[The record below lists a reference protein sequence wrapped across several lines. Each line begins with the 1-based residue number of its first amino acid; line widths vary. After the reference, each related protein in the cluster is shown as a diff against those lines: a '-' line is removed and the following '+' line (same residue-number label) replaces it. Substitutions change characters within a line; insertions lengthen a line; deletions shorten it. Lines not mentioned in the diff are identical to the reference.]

1 MGISGLTGYR
11 SEDGQWLR
19 REILGLGA
27 TLVGFADMSPERSL
41 PYAGLTRAI
50 SIAVQLTPEIIEAV
64 RQGPTAEYAVEYER
78 VNARLNQIAST
89 TCARVQA
96 LGHRAESFPATI
108 HGALL
113 EDPAYQRDLCV
124 AFQHK
129 TAATRAGLGWI
140 GKAAILVTPEHGPRV
155 RLVTVFT
162 DMPLQTGE
170 PITRCRCGDC
180 TECVEACPGSVIRGQ
195 SWEVG
200 MPREALI
207 DVHLCHAA
215 SHRVT
220 LQHAGQQGPCG
231 ICVAVCPWGRS

>member
-11 SEDGQWLR
+11 TEDGQWLR

-27 TLVGFADMSPERSL
+27 NLVGFADMSPVKPL
-41 PYAGLTRAI
+41 PYTGLTRAI
-50 SIAVQLTPEIIEAV
+50 SIAVQLAPEIIEAV

-78 VNARLNQIAST
+78 VNARLNQIAGA

-96 LGHRAESFPATI
+96 LGHRAECFPATI
-108 HGALL
+108 HGPVL
-113 EDPAYQRDLCV
+113 EDSAYQRDLCV
-124 AFQHK
+124 PFQHK
-129 TAATRAGLGWI
+129 TAATRSGLGWI
-140 GKAAILVTPEHGPRV
+140 GKAAILITPKHGPRV

-180 TECVEACPGSVIRGQ
+180 TECVEACPGGVIRGQ
-195 SWEVG
+195 LWEAG
-200 MPREALI
+200 MPREVLI
-207 DVHLCHAA
+207 DAHRCQAA
-215 SHRVT
+215 SHRVA
-220 LQHAGQQGPCG
+220 LQNTGQKGPCG